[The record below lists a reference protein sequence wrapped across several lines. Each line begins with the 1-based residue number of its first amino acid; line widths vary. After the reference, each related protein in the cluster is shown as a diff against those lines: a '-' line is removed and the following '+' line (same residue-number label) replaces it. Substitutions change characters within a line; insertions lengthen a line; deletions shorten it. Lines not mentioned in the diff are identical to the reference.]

1 MSLVDYCSYLKQEIY
16 QLQSQLR
23 AALEERDLFERL
35 LKEEEEEE
43 EEEDETMP
51 DSHVP
56 QQAISYWNWLRGASD
71 AKED

>member
-1 MSLVDYCSYLKQEIY
+1 MSLIEYSSYLKQEIY
-16 QLQSQLR
+16 KLQSQLR

-35 LKEEEEEE
+35 LKEEKDEEEA
-43 EEEDETMP
+43 MP

-56 QQAISYWNWLRGASD
+56 QQAISYWSWLRGAFD

>member
-1 MSLVDYCSYLKQEIY
+1 MLIEYCAYLKQEIY
-16 QLQSQLR
+16 HLRSQLR

-43 EEEDETMP
+43 EAIP

>member
-1 MSLVDYCSYLKQEIY
+1 MSLIEYCAYLKQEIY
-16 QLQSQLR
+16 KLQSQLR

-43 EEEDETMP
+43 AIP

-56 QQAISYWNWLRGASD
+56 QQAISYWNWLRGAFD
-71 AKED
+71 TKED